1 MKNKTGPSGEKDIAY
16 SKESQAT
23 RPVPTVEGEKMDGER
38 IVVPLVDEYL
48 EVHKQWVQSGE
59 VIVRRSVQTS
69 QQTIPVELQHEE
81 VQVDRV
87 PMNRPVAYGE
97 QTQPWWD
104 GEVMVVPVIE
114 EEIVVS
120 KRLVLREEVRISKR
134 KISRQETVSDTIRS
148 QQVYIDTT
156 GTLTPRTDDN
166 PTAR

>member
-1 MKNKTGPSGEKDIAY
+1 MKNKTGPNGEKDTPYI
-16 SKESQAT
+16 KESQAT
-23 RPVPTVEGEKMDGER
+23 RPIPTVEGEHLEGDR

-69 QQTIPVELQHEE
+69 RQTIPVELQHEE

-134 KISRQETVSDTIRS
+134 KVSRQETVSDTIRS
-148 QQVYIDTT
+148 QQVHIDTT
-156 GTLTPRTDDN
+156 GTLAPRTDDN
-166 PTAR
+166 STAR